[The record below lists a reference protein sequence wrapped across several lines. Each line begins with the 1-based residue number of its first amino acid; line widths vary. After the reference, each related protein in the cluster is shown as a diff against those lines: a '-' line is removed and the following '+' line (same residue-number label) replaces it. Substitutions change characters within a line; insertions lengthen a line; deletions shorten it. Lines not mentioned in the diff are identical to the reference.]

1 MNESATP
8 AGWLAQE
15 DEGRKVRC
23 NLSRGIRQSL
33 GVLPQNPLNSGGGKA
48 WLMNLFGKIEKL

>member
-1 MNESATP
+1 MKGSATP

-23 NLSRGIRQSL
+23 NPSRGIRQSL
-33 GVLPQNPLNSGGGKA
+33 GVLPQNPLNWGGKA

>member
-33 GVLPQNPLNSGGGKA
+33 GVLPQNPLNLGEKKA
-48 WLMNLFGKIEKL
+48 WLMNLFW

>member
-15 DEGRKVRC
+15 DEGRKVQC

-33 GVLPQNPLNSGGGKA
+33 GVLPQNPLNFLGEKA
-48 WLMNLFGKIEKL
+48 WLMNLFGKIEK